1 MENKIGPIEKLARGL
16 VNDFFSVQVLSR
28 IDVTNKSISEHLET
42 KNRRKVSDLVE
53 QMGFSYS
60 AELNNFAP
68 VDDKEQKT
76 PEERVDYLLDNLTGR
91 QLESLYFWYKDLE
104 TTVAPLKRTRNRKKF
119 ANGYNTNAKKVKEQ
133 QTEKNEKMLEK
144 MLGQF
149 NSAGISPKNDSKAH
163 KGTGKAFGGKD
174 TSSDLKGAK
183 RKIRAIKKGNKVK
196 RLDDKG
202 RITKEYLETL
212 SKENLLNRLDNL
224 NRLISSDP
232 KPDEKWEFERKMI
245 NGILERRD

>member
-1 MENKIGPIEKLARGL
+1 MENKIGPIEKLVCGL

-28 IDVTNKSISEHLET
+28 IDVTNKSISEHLGT

-68 VDDKEQKT
+68 VDDKEQRT
-76 PEERVDYLLDNLTGR
+76 SEEKVDYLLDNLTGR
-91 QLESLYFWYKDLE
+91 QLESLYFWYKELE

-119 ANGYNTNAKKVKEQ
+119 ANGYNTNAKKTKEQ
-133 QTEKNEKMLEK
+133 QVEKNEKMLEK

-149 NSAGISPKNDSKAH
+149 NSAGISPKNDSKAR
-163 KGTGKAFGGKD
+163 KGAKETFRGKD
-174 TSSDLKGAK
+174 TSSDSKGAK
-183 RKIRAIKKGNKVK
+183 RKIGAIKKGNKVK

-212 SKENLLNRLDNL
+212 SKENLFNRLDNL

-232 KPDEKWEFERKMI
+232 KPDEKWEIERKMI
-245 NGILERRD
+245 NEILERRD

>member
-1 MENKIGPIEKLARGL
+1 MENKTGPIEKLARGL

-28 IDVTNKSISEHLET
+28 IDVTNKSISEHLGT
-42 KNRRKVSDLVE
+42 KNRRKVSELVE

-68 VDDKEQKT
+68 VDDKEQGT
-76 PEERVDYLLDNLTGR
+76 LEEKVNYLLDNLTGR
-91 QLESLYFWYKDLE
+91 QLESLYFWYKELE
-104 TTVAPLKRTRNRKKF
+104 MTVAPLKRTRNRKKF
-119 ANGYNTNAKKVKEQ
+119 ANGYNTNAKKTKEQ
-133 QTEKNEKMLEK
+133 QVEKSEKILEK

-149 NSAGISPKNDSKAH
+149 NSAGISSKNDSKAR
-163 KGTGKAFGGKD
+163 KGAKETFGGKD
-174 TSSDLKGAK
+174 TSSNSKGAK
-183 RKIRAIKKGNKVK
+183 RKIGAIKKGNKVK

-232 KPDEKWEFERKMI
+232 KPDEKWEIERKMI
-245 NGILERRD
+245 NEILERRD

>member
-1 MENKIGPIEKLARGL
+1 MENKVGPIEKLARGL

-28 IDVTNKSISEHLET
+28 IDVTNKSISEHLGT

-53 QMGFSYS
+53 QMGFSYN

-68 VDDKEQKT
+68 VDDKEQGAL
-76 PEERVDYLLDNLTGR
+76 EEKVNYLLDNLTGR
-91 QLESLYFWYKDLE
+91 QLESLYFWYKELE

-119 ANGYNTNAKKVKEQ
+119 ANGYNTNAKKTKEQ
-133 QTEKNEKMLEK
+133 QVEKSEKILEK

-149 NSAGISPKNDSKAH
+149 NSAGISSKNDSKAR
-163 KGTGKAFGGKD
+163 KGAKETFRGKD
-174 TSSDLKGAK
+174 TSNDLKDAK

-232 KPDEKWEFERKMI
+232 KPDEKWGIERKMI
-245 NGILERRD
+245 NEILERRD

>member
-28 IDVTNKSISEHLET
+28 IDVTNKSISEHLGT

-68 VDDKEQKT
+68 VDDKEQGT
-76 PEERVDYLLDNLTGR
+76 LEEKVNYLLDNLTGR
-91 QLESLYFWYKDLE
+91 QLESLYFWYKELE

-119 ANGYNTNAKKVKEQ
+119 ANGYNTNAKKTKEQ
-133 QTEKNEKMLEK
+133 QVEKNEKMLEK

-149 NSAGISPKNDSKAH
+149 NSAGISPKNDSKAR
-163 KGTGKAFGGKD
+163 KGAKETFRGKD
-174 TSSDLKGAK
+174 TSSNLKGAE
-183 RKIRAIKKGNKVK
+183 RKIRVIKKGNKVK

-232 KPDEKWEFERKMI
+232 KPDEKWEIERKMI
-245 NGILERRD
+245 NEILERRD